1 VLYVQLAEAL
11 FEDMPDEFTSRVT
24 KSVKGARALIEA
36 GFNFVLEMDGV
47 KIFKKRK

>member
-1 VLYVQLAEAL
+1 
-11 FEDMPDEFTSRVT
+11 MPDEFTQRVT
-24 KSVKGARALIEA
+24 KSVKGAQALIET